1 MSESIDANNEDV
13 LRGFQEAIRRGGHG
27 LKYSL
32 LKLNEGLARR
42 ERSDWRFIASHFP
55 VEARNRVTHID
66 LILQR
71 WRPRIY
77 MLAHCKVA
85 DPLYQNWCF
94 ASAPR
99 ITAHYDDRLVLD
111 CTHVDENE
119 QVQHYVRH
127 SFTDRKFVHIGSEVR
142 SDSLEAGA
150 EQQRSHAF
158 RRAVAQA
165 NNWVSGISKTLAS
178 NINFFPREEEFFRRG
193 RPRSICLL
201 PVIFTTA
208 DIWVAEADLSSAAIE
223 SGRIDLAPS
232 GLTKSSWVLYQEYT
246 VREEKLSTLA
256 DEQPRALEE
265 LMEKQYVRTI
275 PVVNPSGVA
284 EFLHWASKFE
294 LY

>member
-1 MSESIDANNEDV
+1 MSESIDTNNEDV
-13 LRGFQEAIRRGGHG
+13 LTGLQEAIHHGGHG
-27 LKYSL
+27 FKYSL
-32 LKLNEGLARR
+32 LKLNEGLARQ
-42 ERSDWRFIASHFP
+42 ERSAWRFIASQFP
-55 VEARNRVTHID
+55 VESRDRVIHVD

-85 DPLYQNWCF
+85 DPSYQNWCF

-99 ITAHYDDRLVLD
+99 ITAHYDDKLFLD

-119 QVQHYVRH
+119 QVQHYVRN
-127 SFTDRKFVHIGSEVR
+127 SYTDRKFVHIASEVQ
-142 SDSLEAGA
+142 SDSSGAGA
-150 EQQRSHAF
+150 ERRRSHVF
-158 RRAVAQA
+158 RQAVAQV
-165 NNWVSGISKTLAS
+165 NYRVSGINKILAS
-178 NINFFPREEEFFRRG
+178 NMNFFPREEEFSRRG

-208 DIWVAEADLSSAAIE
+208 DIWVTEADLSSAAIE
-223 SGRIDLAPS
+223 SGRIDLASS

-246 VREEKLSTLA
+246 VREEKLSTPA
-256 DEQPRALEE
+256 DEQPRGLEE

-275 PVVNPSGVA
+275 PVVSPSGVA